1 MDAACIGAGK
11 RVGSRKMIVSDAV
24 GMGRMSVKFVR
35 LVGIVLAVIFCGN
48 NGNAEELAGTLKK
61 IKETGVINIGYR
73 DSSIPFSYLDDS
85 QKPIGFAIDICLKV
99 VEAVK
104 KELKLDK
111 LSVEFNPVTSSGRI
125 PLLANGTIDLECG
138 STTNNPDRLKQVAF
152 TNTHFLSATRFA
164 AKKAA
169 NINTIDDLK
178 GKSVTAVA
186 GSVNLTQLAKVNT
199 ERNLG
204 INVMPAKDQAEAFLL
219 LETDRAQAYA
229 LDDVQLAV
237 AIARS
242 KEPQLYMISEEAFS
256 KPEPYGIMLR
266 REDPQFKA
274 LADRATAELYA
285 SPEIEVLYK
294 KWLQSPT
301 PPNGL
306 NYNVPMSAAL
316 RNTFRKPS
324 SSFDPD
330 VYAKN

>member
-1 MDAACIGAGK
+1 M
-11 RVGSRKMIVSDAV
+11 
-24 GMGRMSVKFVR
+24 R
-35 LVGIVLAVIFCGN
+35 LPTLILALTC
-48 NGNAEELAGTLKK
+48 LAGAASAEDLTGTLQKVKESKK
-61 IKETGVINIGYR
+61 ITLGYQEA
-73 DSSIPFSYLDDS
+73 SVPFSYLDGN
-85 QKPIGFAIDICLKV
+85 QKPVGFAMDICLKI

-104 KELKLDK
+104 KQLGMPDIAVDTLA
-111 LSVEFNPVTSSGRI
+111 VTSSNRI
-125 PLLANGTIDLECG
+125 PLMVNGTLDLHC
-138 STTNNPDRLKQVAF
+138 SATTNNADRQKQVAF

-169 NINTIDDLK
+169 KINTIDDLK
-178 GKSVTAVA
+178 GKAVTAVA
-186 GSVNLTQLAKVNT
+186 GSVNLAQLAKVNT

-204 INVMPAKDQAEAFLL
+204 INLMPAKDQAEAFLL

-242 KEPQLYMISEEAFS
+242 KEPQAYMISEEAFS
-256 KPEPYGIMLR
+256 KPEPYGVMLR
-266 REDPQFKA
+266 REDAPFKA

-306 NYNVPMSAAL
+306 NYNVPMSPAL
-316 RNTFRKPS
+316 RNAFKKPS
-324 SSFDPD
+324 SSADPD
-330 VYAKN
+330 VYVVN

>member
-1 MDAACIGAGK
+1 
-11 RVGSRKMIVSDAV
+11 
-24 GMGRMSVKFVR
+24 
-35 LVGIVLAVIFCGN
+35 
-48 NGNAEELAGTLKK
+48 
-61 IKETGVINIGYR
+61 
-73 DSSIPFSYLDDS
+73 
-85 QKPIGFAIDICLKV
+85 V
-99 VEAVK
+99 VEF
-104 KELKLDK
+104 L
-111 LSVEFNPVTSSGRI
+111 PVTSSNRI
-125 PLLANGTIDLECG
+125 PLMVNGTLDLHC
-138 STTNNPDRLKQVAF
+138 SATTNNADRQKQVAF

-169 NINTIDDLK
+169 KINTIDDLK
-178 GKSVTAVA
+178 GKAVTAVA

-229 LDDVQLAV
+229 LDDVQLSV

-242 KEPQLYMISEEAFS
+242 KEPALFMISEEAFS

-266 REDPQFKA
+266 REDAPFKA

-294 KWLQSPT
+294 RWLESPT

-316 RNTFRKPS
+316 RNAFKKPS

-330 VYAKN
+330 VYVVN

>member
-1 MDAACIGAGK
+1 
-11 RVGSRKMIVSDAV
+11 
-24 GMGRMSVKFVR
+24 
-35 LVGIVLAVIFCGN
+35 
-48 NGNAEELAGTLKK
+48 
-61 IKETGVINIGYR
+61 
-73 DSSIPFSYLDDS
+73 
-85 QKPIGFAIDICLKV
+85 
-99 VEAVK
+99 VK
-104 KELKLDK
+104 KQLGMLDIAVDY
-111 LSVEFNPVTSSGRI
+111 LAVTSSNRI
-125 PLLANGTIDLECG
+125 PLMVNGTLDLHC
-138 STTNNPDRLKQVAF
+138 SATTNNADRQKQVAF

-169 NINTIDDLK
+169 KINTIDDLK
-178 GKSVTAVA
+178 GKAVTAVG
-186 GSVNLTQLAKVNT
+186 GSVNLNQLAKVNT

-204 INVMPAKDQAEAFLL
+204 IKIMPAVDQAEAFLL

-242 KEPQLYMISEEAFS
+242 KEPQLFMISEETFS

-266 REDPQFKA
+266 REDAPFKA

-294 KWLQSPT
+294 RWLESPT

-306 NYNVPMSAAL
+306 NYNVPMSGAL
-316 RNTFRKPS
+316 RNAFKKPS

-330 VYAKN
+330 VYAVN